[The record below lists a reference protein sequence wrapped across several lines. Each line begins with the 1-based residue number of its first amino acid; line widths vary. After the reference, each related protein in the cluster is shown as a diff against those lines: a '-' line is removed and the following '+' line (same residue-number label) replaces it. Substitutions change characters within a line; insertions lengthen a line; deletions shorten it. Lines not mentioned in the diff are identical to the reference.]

1 MKVNF
6 SEFFYSDL
14 ENHVRYIY
22 KDKPEE
28 AKKFKKD
35 LLFNLKK
42 DLKNPFHFKKS
53 IYFQNEF
60 IRDYVFKGFTAVYE
74 VDELNKIV
82 TLLALIKYMEKL

>member
-1 MKVNF
+1 MFVIFIKTSLKQQKN
-6 SEFFYSDL
+6 L
-14 ENHVRYIY
+14 KKIY
-22 KDKPEE
+22 CLI
-28 AKKFKKD
+28 F
-35 LLFNLKK
+35 KK